1 MRRLFAL
8 PLLLCVACAPLAAQ
22 QPSATIYRDA
32 WGVPHVFAATDAGTI
47 FGMAYALAEDD
58 WPLIE
63 ENYLHALGRA
73 AELRGES
80 VLRLD
85 WYARALETARLSELE
100 YRRSSSRQRAL
111 LDAYAAGLNAWL
123 DRNPDPARTLTRAE
137 PWYPLALIRFKYY
150 VLEFLGYA
158 GLTNEQTQRL
168 LEHGVAGQR
177 SSAGSRSVPLLAA
190 GGSPLR
196 DDFLGPW
203 GDRPFGSNQWAVA
216 PSRTRDGHAML
227 LINPHQ
233 RFVGVQRYAEIHLH
247 SQESLRFSG
256 LTVFGFLLP
265 YMGNSDRHGWAY
277 TDNYAD
283 HSDLYAETFVDPNR
297 YRYGGELRT
306 AESWTD
312 TILVRG
318 DAGLEARAFRFWK
331 THHGPIVGLDE
342 RGRPLAAKLARYEEG
357 GWYEQWDAMIRART
371 LEEWKEAAGT
381 LRVPY
386 MNAMYADRE
395 GNIGYVYGS
404 AVPRRL
410 AGIDPSG
417 ILDGSDPRTEWQ
429 GFHAFGELPQV
440 FNPPSGWLSNTNSSP
455 FFATRD
461 LPFGPSDFPPYMVGS
476 ETYNPRAVS
485 SSRVLE
491 ALHGATLDDFAR
503 AAVDTRLSAADT
515 ILPRVAEA
523 TRTQTLS
530 PATRSALDRLLRWDR
545 TADARSVETTWFIL
559 ALEQRGKSF
568 AAALETVLAELQTRF
583 GTTEVA
589 WGEVNRLQRPL
600 PGGPVALDDTRPSFA
615 VHGAPSALG
624 SVFVFHTQGFG
635 AVRPRLGEHGNSF
648 VKVVE
653 FGPTV
658 RARSILNF
666 GQSGDPRSPHFFDQ
680 AEPYARGEF
689 KPAWFTREEVERNA
703 VRKYEV
709 R

>member
-1 MRRLFAL
+1 MRSAI
-8 PLLLCVACAPLAAQ
+8 LLLLLLASAAPLPAQ
-22 QPSATIYRDA
+22 QPSATIYRDP
-32 WGVPHVFAATDAGTI
+32 WGVPHVFAGTDAGAV

-80 VLRLD
+80 VLRFD
-85 WYARALETARLSELE
+85 WYARALETVRFSELE
-100 YRRSSSRQRAL
+100 YRRAPARQRAL

-123 DRNPDPARTLTRAE
+123 DRNPDPGRTLVRVE

-158 GLTNEQTQRL
+158 GLTNAQTQRL
-168 LEHGVAGQR
+168 LEHGVAGQ
-177 SSAGSRSVPLLAA
+177 ATTGSIGSVPRFPA
-190 GGSPLR
+190 GNSPLR

-216 PSRTRDGHAML
+216 PSRTRDGHALL

-233 RFVGVQRYAEIHLH
+233 SFVGVQRYAEIHLH
-247 SQESLRFSG
+247 SEEGLRFSG

-283 HSDLYAETFVDPNR
+283 HSDLYAESFVDRSR
-297 YRYGGELRT
+297 YRYGKELRT

-312 TILVRG
+312 TIYVRG
-318 DAGLEARAFRFWK
+318 GAGLEPRTFRFWK

-342 RGRPLAAKLARYEEG
+342 RERPLAAKLARYEEG

-371 LEEWKEAAGT
+371 LEEWKQAAGM
-381 LRVPY
+381 LRVAY
-386 MNAMYADRE
+386 MNTMYADRE

-410 AGIDPSG
+410 DGIDPSG

-429 GFHAFGELPQV
+429 GFHTFSELPQV
-440 FNPPSGWLSNTNSSP
+440 FNPASGWLLNTNSSP
-455 FFATRD
+455 FHATRD
-461 LPFGPSDFPPYMVGS
+461 LPFDRSDFPHYMVGS
-476 ETYNPRAVS
+476 EINNPRAVS
-485 SSRVLE
+485 SARVLE
-491 ALHGATLDDFAR
+491 TLRDATFDEFTR
-503 AAVDTRLSAADT
+503 AVVDTRLSAADT
-515 ILPRVAEA
+515 ILPRVEEA
-523 TRTQTLS
+523 ARTESLQ
-530 PATRSALDRLLRWDR
+530 PAVRDALARVLRWDR
-545 TADARSVETTWFIL
+545 RADARSVETTWFVL
-559 ALEQRGKSF
+559 ALERQGESF
-568 AAALETVLAELQTRF
+568 AAGLEAVLAELQARF
-583 GTTEVA
+583 GTTEVS

-600 PGGPVALDDTRPSFA
+600 PGAPVALDPTRPSLG

-624 SVFVFHTQGFG
+624 SVFVFHTEGYG
-635 AVRPRLGEHGNSF
+635 AVRPRLGVHGNSF
-648 VKVVE
+648 VKAIE

-658 RARSILNF
+658 RARSILNY

-680 AEPYARGEF
+680 ANLYARGEF